1 MLDEMLDMI
10 DKDQDWND
18 MQPGD
23 KLKALK
29 NIVSN
34 RRSLAEENFLNNN
47 PTFNDKVELLKE
59 RVNRKGKR

>member
-1 MLDEMLDMI
+1 ML
-10 DKDQDWND
+10 
-18 MQPGD
+18 PGD